1 MNNHSENAA
10 QKIREI
16 AMEFMQKNEK
26 KQFQRKDLE
35 AYIDNQ
41 FEATEGSKTGA
52 LNRLLLRNE
61 ENGIFQVGRGIYLY
75 DPTAEKEEYQFLEH
89 IQKIMDDAFERV
101 RNSLKNIE
109 VVDYLT
115 EEDLEAL
122 IKTNEVLKIKEKID
136 AILKVKS

>member
-35 AYIDNQ
+35 MYIDNK
-41 FEATEGSKTGA
+41 FKTTEGSKTGA

-75 DPTAEKEEYQFLEH
+75 DSTAEKGEYKVLESV
-89 IQKIMDDAFERV
+89 QKIMDDAFEKA
-101 RNSLKNIE
+101 RNKLKVE

-115 EEDLEAL
+115 EDDIEA
-122 IKTNEVLKIKEKID
+122 ICKINEVLKVKEKID
-136 AILKVKS
+136 EILKVKS